1 MVPIRKC
8 GTKAVRFCIDY
19 RKLNKAT
26 HADPFQMPLIQEL
39 LDNVAGA
46 TWFTKFDIN
55 KGFYQVSLDKDSEN
69 KTAFC
74 LCGEN
79 INSRECLLVL

>member
-1 MVPIRKC
+1 MKF
-8 GTKAVRFCIDY
+8 GTRAVHLCIDY
-19 RKLNKAT
+19 HKLNKAT

-46 TWFTKFDIN
+46 TWLTKLDMN
-55 KGFYQVSLDKDSEN
+55 QGFYQVSLDKDSE
-69 KTAFC
+69 TRQ
-74 LCGEN
+74 LSVLRGEN